1 MIHYRLREMALPL
14 EADESCLLTHVARC
28 LNVQATDLHDFCLV
42 RKAID
47 ARKKSSI
54 LRVYTV
60 EFKVDADLELEQNQ
74 ADNPCLSLITPVDDY
89 QVPLC
94 KHKKKVVIAGMGP
107 AGLFAALSLCRSG
120 AEVLLIERGKP
131 VEERLRDVRE
141 YWRDARLNVQSNVQ
155 FGEGGAGTFSD
166 GKLTT
171 RINHPLVQEVLRKFV
186 AFGAPA
192 EILYQAKPHIGS
204 DRLRRVLIEMR
215 RWLLHQGVEIRYN
228 TCLSG
233 FIPRGA
239 KLGAVVLDERHE
251 EACDSLVLAIGHSA
265 RDTYE
270 MLYDQQIALQ
280 SKAFAMG
287 LRVEHPRE
295 LINRIQY
302 GVGQHPQLGAA
313 EYHLNWQDKTNGR
326 GVYSFCMCPG
336 GIIIG
341 AASESGGVVV
351 NGMSDFKRAAP
362 FSNSALVVTVEP
374 RDFADNSPLA
384 GVAFQRTWEERAF
397 AAGGATGRPPGQ
409 PLSSF
414 LDGRSGDLRTSCQPA
429 AVAADLATVL
439 PAEVCQSLRR
449 ALPMFHQKM
458 RGFVGPEAMLVGIES
473 RTSAP
478 LRILRNATGE
488 SPSLA
493 GLFPAGEG
501 AGYAGGIMSAAIDG
515 MRSAENV
522 VNYLNSL

>member
-1 MIHYRLREMALPL
+1 MIHYRLREITQPLDSDESLLPL
-14 EADESCLLTHVARC
+14 HVARSLG
-28 LNVQATDLHDFCLV
+28 LNPADLHDFRLV

-54 LRVYTV
+54 LKVYTV
-60 EFKVDADLELEQNQ
+60 EFKVSSDFILSQQQ
-74 ADNPCLSLITPVDDY
+74 AENPYLSRVASVPDY

-94 KHKKKVVIAGMGP
+94 KHKKRVVIAGMGP
-107 AGLFAALSLCRSG
+107 AGLFAALSLCHSG

-131 VEERLRDVRE
+131 VEERLRDVRD
-141 YWRDARLNVQSNVQ
+141 YWRGARLNLHSNVQ

-186 AFGAPA
+186 EFGAPP

-215 RWLLHQGVEIRYN
+215 RWLLHRGVEIRYH

-233 FIPRGA
+233 LVSKA
-239 KLGAVVLDERHE
+239 SKLGAVVLDEQHE
-251 EACDSLVLAIGHSA
+251 EPCDSLVLAIGHSA
-265 RDTYE
+265 RDTYQ
-270 MLYDQQIALQ
+270 MLHSQQISMQ
-280 SKAFAMG
+280 SKAFAIG
-287 LRVEHPRE
+287 LRVEHPSE

-302 GVGQHPQLGAA
+302 GVSRHPQLGAA
-313 EYHLNWQDKTNGR
+313 EYHLNWQDKNNGR

-336 GIIIG
+336 GVIIG
-341 AASESGGVVV
+341 AASEMEGVVV

-374 RDFADNSPLA
+374 GDFSGTDPLA
-384 GVAFQRTWEERAF
+384 GVAFQRTWEKRAF
-397 AAGGATGRPPGQ
+397 KAGGSTGRPPGQ
-409 PLSSF
+409 PLCSF
-414 LDGRSGDLRTSCQPA
+414 LDGRSGELHTSCQPA
-429 AVAADLATVL
+429 AVEADLSSVL

-449 ALPMFHQKM
+449 ALPVFNQKM

-478 LRILRNATGE
+478 LRILRNSSGE

-515 MRSAENV
+515 IRSAENV
-522 VNYLNSL
+522 VKYLNNL

>member
-1 MIHYRLREMALPL
+1 MRHYRLREIALPL
-14 EADESCLLTHVARC
+14 EADESVLLAHVAQC
-28 LNVQATDLHDFCLV
+28 LNLNGADLHEFRLV

-54 LRVYTV
+54 LKVYTV
-60 EFKVDADLELEQNQ
+60 EFKVNSELMINKKE
-74 ADNPCLSLITPVDDY
+74 AENPYLSLVAPAAGY
-89 QVPLC
+89 RKPLC
-94 KHKKKVVIAGMGP
+94 KVKKKVVIAGMGP
-107 AGLFAALSLCRSG
+107 AGLFAALSLCQSG

-131 VEERLRDVRE
+131 VEERLRHVRD
-141 YWRDARLNVQSNVQ
+141 YWRDARLNIQSNVQ

-171 RINHPLVQEVLRKFV
+171 RTNHPLVQEVLRKFV
-186 AFGAPA
+186 DFGAPA
-192 EILYQAKPHIGS
+192 EIIYQAKPHIGS
-204 DRLRRVLIEMR
+204 DRLRSVLIQMR
-215 RWLLHQGVEIRYN
+215 RFLLQQGIEIRYQ
-228 TCLSG
+228 TRLTGLVRIAS
-233 FIPRGA
+233 
-239 KLGAVVLDERHE
+239 KLGAVVLNDQGE
-251 EACDSLVLAIGHSA
+251 EPCDSLVLAIGHSA

-287 LRVEHPRE
+287 LRVEHPSE

-351 NGMSDFKRAAP
+351 NGMSNFKRAAP

-374 RDFADNSPLA
+374 RDFADNNPMA
-384 GVAFQRTWEERAF
+384 GIAFQRTWEERAF
-397 AAGGATGRPPGQ
+397 AAGGATDRPPGQ
-409 PLSSF
+409 PLVSF
-414 LDGRSGDLRTSCQPA
+414 LHGRSGDLRTSCQPA
-429 AVAADLATVL
+429 AVAADLATAL
-439 PAEVCQSLRR
+439 PTQVCQSLRR
-449 ALPMFHQKM
+449 ALPMFNQKM

-478 LRILRNATGE
+478 LRILRNPTGE

>member
-1 MIHYRLREMALPL
+1 MIHYRLREIALPL
-14 EADESCLLTHVARC
+14 EADESCLLTHVARY
-28 LNVQATDLHDFCLV
+28 LNVQAADLHDFRLV

-60 EFKVDADLELEQNQ
+60 EFKVLSDFKLAQNQ
-74 ADNPCLSLITPVDDY
+74 ADNPFLSIITPVDDY
-89 QVPLC
+89 QAPLC
-94 KHKKKVVIAGMGP
+94 KQTKKVVIAGMGP

-131 VEERLRDVRE
+131 VEERLRDVRS
-141 YWRDARLNVQSNVQ
+141 YWRDARLNIQSNVQ

-171 RINHPLVQEVLRKFV
+171 RVTHPLVQEVLRKFV

-204 DRLRRVLIEMR
+204 DRLRRVLIEIR

-233 FIPRGA
+233 FVPRGA

-251 EACDSLVLAIGHSA
+251 EPCDSLVLAIGHSA
-265 RDTYE
+265 RDTYQ
-270 MLYDQQIALQ
+270 MLYKQQIALQ

-313 EYHLNWQDKTNGR
+313 EYHLN
-326 GVYSFCMCPG
+326 
-336 GIIIG
+336 
-341 AASESGGVVV
+341 
-351 NGMSDFKRAAP
+351 
-362 FSNSALVVTVEP
+362 
-374 RDFADNSPLA
+374 
-384 GVAFQRTWEERAF
+384 
-397 AAGGATGRPPGQ
+397 
-409 PLSSF
+409 
-414 LDGRSGDLRTSCQPA
+414 
-429 AVAADLATVL
+429 
-439 PAEVCQSLRR
+439 
-449 ALPMFHQKM
+449 
-458 RGFVGPEAMLVGIES
+458 
-473 RTSAP
+473 
-478 LRILRNATGE
+478 
-488 SPSLA
+488 
-493 GLFPAGEG
+493 
-501 AGYAGGIMSAAIDG
+501 
-515 MRSAENV
+515 
-522 VNYLNSL
+522 

>member
-1 MIHYRLREMALPL
+1 MILYRLREMTQPLDGDESLLPL
-14 EADESCLLTHVARC
+14 QVARV
-28 LNVQATDLHDFCLV
+28 LGLDSADLHDFRLV

-54 LRVYTV
+54 LVVYTV
-60 EFKVDADLELEQNQ
+60 EFKVEHDISLRLQQ
-74 ADNPCLSLITPVDDY
+74 AKNPYLCPIEPVADY
-89 QVPLC
+89 QIPVC
-94 KHKKKVVIAGMGP
+94 QHKKRVVIAGMGP

-120 AEVLLIERGKP
+120 ADVLLIERGKP
-131 VEERLRDVRE
+131 VEDRLRDVRD
-141 YWRDARLNVQSNVQ
+141 YWRGGPLNLHSNVQ

-171 RINHPLVQEVLRKFV
+171 RINHPLVQEVLRQFV
-186 AFGAPA
+186 KFGAPA

-204 DRLRRVLIEMR
+204 DRLRRVMVEMR
-215 RWLLHQGVEIRYN
+215 RWLLNQGVEIRYN

-233 FIPRGA
+233 LVSGVSR
-239 KLGAVVLDERHE
+239 LGAVVLDDRCE
-251 EACDSLVLAIGHSA
+251 EPCDSLVLAIGHSA
-265 RDTYE
+265 RDTYQ
-270 MLYDQQIALQ
+270 MLHEQHIALQ
-280 SKAFAMG
+280 SKAFAIG
-287 LRVEHPRE
+287 LRVEHPSE

-302 GVGQHPQLGAA
+302 GLGRHPQLGAA
-313 EYHLNWQDKTNGR
+313 EYQLSWQDKSTGR

-341 AASESGGVVV
+341 AASELAGVVV

-374 RDFADNSPLA
+374 ADFGGPDPLS
-384 GVAFQRTWEERAF
+384 GVEFQRTWEKRAF
-397 AAGGATGRPPGQ
+397 EAGGSTGSPPGQ
-409 PLSSF
+409 PLCSF
-414 LDGRSGDLRTSCQPA
+414 LDGRSGHLHTSCQPA
-429 AVAADLATVL
+429 AVDADLSSVL

-449 ALPMFHQKM
+449 ALPMFNQKM
-458 RGFVGPEAMLVGIES
+458 RGFVGPEAMLVGVES

-478 LRILRNATGE
+478 VRILRNASGE

-522 VNYLNSL
+522 VNYLNRL